1 MTIYSAGFIRNPRG
15 RRDGGG
21 VEGMQVYCKTGGV
34 VMLVTYIRDLY
45 GTNVI

>member
-1 MTIYSAGFIRNPRG
+1 MLDLLETP
-15 RRDGGG
+15 GGG
-21 VEGMQVYCKTGGV
+21 GEEGWGGEVMQVYCKTGGV